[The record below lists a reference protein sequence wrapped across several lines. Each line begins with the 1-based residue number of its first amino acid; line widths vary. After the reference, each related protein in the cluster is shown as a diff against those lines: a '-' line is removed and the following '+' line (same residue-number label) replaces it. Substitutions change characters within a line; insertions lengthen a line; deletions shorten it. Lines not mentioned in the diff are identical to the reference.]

1 MDTTNQCRFCRDRSQ
16 RLVKYNVRHYA
27 HFKCY
32 LDAGK
37 KLSDLHAWQVGEFP
51 FKLLKEHGLEVEA
64 FAACAEVARSA
75 RR

>member
-1 MDTTNQCRFCRDRSQ
+1 
-16 RLVKYNVRHYA
+16 
-27 HFKCY
+27 